1 MGTVCCRQAHARQN
15 GAAGPRHARSLAE
28 TGPPAQPGV
37 ASHWSG
43 FRQATPSTQVT
54 VLTHLD
60 WAAAVPP
67 VGRAAGPSEREPV
80 ARSPLHGGDC
90 AAAVFRRSG
99 DGEADERVS
108 MRIGVLCDET
118 AHRG

>member
-1 MGTVCCRQAHARQN
+1 MVTLSCRQAHVRQN
-15 GAAGPRHARSLAE
+15 GAAGPRHASSLAFS
-28 TGPPAQPGV
+28 GPPAQPGV
-37 ASHWSG
+37 TSHWSDLC
-43 FRQATPSTQVT
+43 QATPSTQVT

>member
-1 MGTVCCRQAHARQN
+1 M
-15 GAAGPRHARSLAE
+15 
-28 TGPPAQPGV
+28 